1 MKSRRFQK
9 GERAKM
15 LEKLVELLDGITIDP
30 VRGVILTPK
39 KRRQLAELRNIGQK
53 QTRST

>member
-1 MKSRRFQK
+1 
-9 GERAKM
+9 M
-15 LEKLVELLDGITIDP
+15 LKKLVELLDGITIDP